1 MKKISSA
8 VLFTV
13 LTVFMFSGS
22 ATADEGKG
30 QKTITIQVDG
40 LSCPFC
46 AYGLEKKLLDID
58 GVEKLNIDV
67 NSGKV
72 ELYLKENAV
81 IDTALIREK
90 VDEAGF
96 TPRDILSPDKTEKT
110 DDK

>member
-22 ATADEGKG
+22 VTADEGRE
-30 QKTITIQVDG
+30 QKIITIQVDG

-46 AYGLEKKLLDID
+46 AYGLEKKLLDIE

-72 ELYLKENAV
+72 ELVLKENVV
-81 IDTALIREK
+81 IDPAVIREK

-96 TPRDILSPDKTEKT
+96 TPRDILLPDKT